1 MDKLYLCT
9 ACAAHSRTWHIAGS
23 SALVPQSQVRG
34 AAWSHFPDEQLFSEA
49 SAQGCPR
56 DDGSLELRRC
66 LNNNGPQ
73 ALPEAE
79 LLM

>member
-1 MDKLYLCT
+1 MPVHCLFIVVDS
-9 ACAAHSRTWHIAGS
+9 AFAGS
-23 SALVPQSQVRG
+23 SVLVAQSRLAARG
-34 AAWSHFPDEQLFSEA
+34 RHSDEQLFSEA

-56 DDGSLELRRC
+56 DDGPLELRRC

>member
-1 MDKLYLCT
+1 VDI
-9 ACAAHSRTWHIAGS
+9 ASAGS
-23 SALVPQSQVRG
+23 SAPVAQSRLAARG
-34 AAWSHFPDEQLFSEA
+34 RRPDEQLPSEA